1 MEGMKNAKPHIFSSA
16 SYVACLLLGNY
27 SCATTEK
34 QHGMLQIK
42 AGSSSGPEPYIV
54 KPVSVNRTSNN
65 IKKMEEE
72 CTLDCVS
79 DFCKLDRFFYSNGRL
94 ELSGFGPYIQYF
106 GQVTKHQKPL
116 LNSESHCGNY
126 SSNSFSNYILWPTPQ
141 QLEIA
146 PTFSLGLVPFTFK
159 PKLVFF
165 QLYRIRPNC
174 SEVLANTSKKVK
186 PATKTV
192 TGYLTRQT
200 LQLLDTFNQVFSD
213 QRMSSVPS
221 FGKCNHIIW

>member
-1 MEGMKNAKPHIFSSA
+1 MHSRLCVRFLPTWQIFLLKRQVRAEWLWSIHPIFWSSYQTPKTA
-16 SYVACLLLGNY
+16 A
-27 SCATTEK
+27 EF
-34 QHGMLQIK
+34 
-42 AGSSSGPEPYIV
+42 
-54 KPVSVNRTSNN
+54 R
-65 IKKMEEE
+65 
-72 CTLDCVS
+72 
-79 DFCKLDRFFYSNGRL
+79 
-94 ELSGFGPYIQYF
+94 
-106 GQVTKHQKPL
+106 
-116 LNSESHCGNY
+116 SHCGNY

-192 TGYLTRQT
+192 TGDLTRQT
-200 LQLLDTFNQVFSD
+200 LQLLHTFNQVFSD